1 MIECIFTVDYEIYG
15 NGEGSLRDLVYE
27 PAERL
32 NEIFH
37 KWSAPFVVFTE
48 VAELQMI
55 EATRTDP
62 AIDLVKR
69 QLRDFHRSG
78 VELGL
83 HLHPQWCNARHM
95 AGRWVLD
102 YSEYNLCL
110 LPQRRIIE
118 IVDRA
123 IGYLRDVLAIADFTP
138 LSFRAGN
145 WLFQPTQA
153 VAEVL
158 AQRGIKID
166 SSVYKGGMRHQYHL
180 DYRGA
185 LRNGYYWKFTDKVD
199 VPVGDGVLLELP
211 IYTQM
216 VPFWKLL
223 TGKRFALE
231 QRAHSLAQPHTA
243 KLYRGLDLL
252 RFHHPMKL
260 DFCRMSL
267 DEMRSVMNALL
278 KQDKET
284 PDVYKPVVAIG
295 HSKDLVDFDAIRE
308 FLKYLAENGIAIG
321 DFRQVLK
328 RLEHQHA

>member
-83 HLHPQWCNARHM
+83 HLHPQWCNARHV

-153 VAEVL
+153 AAEVL

-185 LRNGYYWKFTDKVD
+185 LRNSYYWKFTDKVD

-216 VPFWKLL
+216 VPF
-223 TGKRFALE
+223 
-231 QRAHSLAQPHTA
+231 
-243 KLYRGLDLL
+243 
-252 RFHHPMKL
+252 
-260 DFCRMSL
+260 
-267 DEMRSVMNALL
+267 
-278 KQDKET
+278 
-284 PDVYKPVVAIG
+284 
-295 HSKDLVDFDAIRE
+295 
-308 FLKYLAENGIAIG
+308 
-321 DFRQVLK
+321 
-328 RLEHQHA
+328 